1 MAHTHHTQRIS
12 LFYLSITSVHSMLAT
27 QRNRMFVSSRH
38 NQTILQ
44 EDINTL
50 QRSKSDNS
58 CHLGADVLARVDS
71 YPYLGV
77 TISSDLKWHNH
88 ILHITAKAPRRTFG
102 FVRRSVYNCPPE
114 VKSLVYTPLIRPQL
128 EYVSAAW
135 DPYLV
140 GDIQQLEEVQ
150 RRPARFV
157 FRDYKYTTSV
167 TGLLERLQ
175 WPLLSTRCTNSRLTL
190 FYKALHDQAGISLHH
205 LQKPLRNTRSADDT
219 TFISLS
225 ARKNPYLFSFFPRT
239 ITDWN
244 RLSREQCLKPS
255 VNSFH

>member
-1 MAHTHHTQRIS
+1 M
-12 LFYLSITSVHSMLAT
+12 SIA
-27 QRNRMFVSSRH
+27 R
-38 NQTILQ
+38 
-44 EDINTL
+44 

-58 CHLGADVLARVDS
+58 YHIGADMLARVDS

-88 ILHITAKAPRRTFG
+88 ISHITAKASRTLG
-102 FVRRSVYNCPPE
+102 FVRRNVYNCPSE
-114 VKSLVYTPLIRPQL
+114 VKSLAYTSLIRPQL
-128 EYVSAAW
+128 EYASASW

-140 GDIQQLEEVQ
+140 GDIQQLEKVQ
-150 RRPARFV
+150 RRAARFV

-167 TGLLERLQ
+167 TGLLERLE
-175 WPLLSTRCTNSRLTL
+175 WPLLSTRRTNSRLTL
-190 FYKALHDQAGISLHH
+190 FYKAVHDQAGISLHH

-219 TFISLS
+219 TFIALS

-244 RLSREQCLKPS
+244 QLSREQRLKPS
-255 VNSFH
+255 VNSFRQSLHCSPTLQ